1 MVSGRWSNLTK
12 IIVVAVV
19 VLLAIILLI
28 TLRAMIVPT
37 IIAFLLAF
45 ILSYPV
51 NWIQRRTGWPRG
63 ITVGLIYIMLLA
75 AAIIGPALLYPRGNE
90 LIVSLQQTLQ
100 EIVINLQ
107 TVTAGPIVT
116 IGNYTLSLDSLLN
129 NVGNVLQNLLI
140 QGNTNPV
147 SIFRGVTTGV
157 LSVLYVL
164 VLSFWI
170 LKDMQRLQRAAIE
183 QVPGEYQAEIRML
196 GYELGEVWHAFLRGQ
211 VILAMAIGFVSW
223 VAFWILGMPNAGGLA
238 ILAGFM
244 EFLPTVGPGIGI
256 AISTTIAFFR
266 GSTWGFFNNN
276 ITFALIVFLVAN
288 AITWLES
295 AYLIPRLVGSRVR
308 LHPAVTFVGVIS
320 GAIVFGLMGV
330 LLATPVIASTRILL
344 VYVFNKL
351 TDREPFEMEGA
362 PASTVRIRGL
372 IGGRKIDGI
381 IFDLDG
387 TLTRIDFGAEAWVV
401 QKTQWLDLLVN
412 EERRR
417 RATRIGMIR
426 LESTVNFAINQL
438 WRFEKYDTLRRLQP
452 VFDHI
457 RGYPSGP
464 DLALQ
469 PGLEDALRY
478 LSGQYKLALITT
490 RERETVEE
498 FLVRACLDQDIFIAV
513 IAREDVR
520 NLVPNSE
527 ALMLAAQVM
536 ETEPLQTLIVSDGDP
551 ILRSGSATGMATAG
565 VLSGLDREKDLAS
578 ADLVLGTTAELT
590 EWL

>member
-1 MVSGRWSNLTK
+1 MSRYRALLLAQAILVTYPALMVSQIADANADTRLPTGQYITPLTQSGAIQQLLNPHLSDYPDFVAGGAVISRLSPDGTTLAVLCAGQNNLYKPDGSFDFSNQYVFLYDVSGVNK
-12 IIVVAVV
+12 QQPK
-19 VLLAIILLI
+19 LI
-28 TLRAMIVPT
+28 KVIKQAN
-37 IIAFLLAF
+37 AH
-45 ILSYPV
+45 
-51 NWIQRRTGWPRG
+51 
-63 ITVGLIYIMLLA
+63 VGLVWTPDGSTFYA
-75 AAIIGPALLYPRGNE
+75 TGGKDDAVYVYSKDG
-90 LIVSLQQTLQ
+90 
-100 EIVINLQ
+100 
-107 TVTAGPIVT
+107 
-116 IGNYTLSLDSLLN
+116 DLLN
-129 NVGNVLQNLLI
+129 TIALGHSKGVG
-140 QGNTNPV
+140 
-147 SIFRGVTTGV
+147 
-157 LSVLYVL
+157 LSVL
-164 VLSFWI
+164 
-170 LKDMQRLQRAAIE
+170 
-183 QVPGEYQAEIRML
+183 
-196 GYELGEVWHAFLRGQ
+196 
-211 VILAMAIGFVSW
+211 
-223 VAFWILGMPNAGGLA
+223 PNAGGLA

-266 GSTWGFFNNN
+266 GSTWAFFNND
-276 ITFALIVFLVAN
+276 ITFALIVFVVAN

-469 PGLEDALRY
+469 PGVEDTLRY
-478 LSGQYKLALITT
+478 LSAQYKLALITT

-527 ALMLAAQVM
+527 ALMLAAQIM
-536 ETEPLQTLIVSDGDP
+536 ETEPIQTLIVSDGDP